1 MSRPDRRQ
9 FLRGGALAL
18 VGAALAAPAAV
29 AASRATGS
37 RAPHAAHNAHT
48 AHEGKAAA
56 EVPEPFDEVYLG
68 RHIEGWPSAEGP
80 GGGGDHGGHG
90 GHEGMAFTVRVDND
104 DLHVM
109 QNADSTWISVVNHYE
124 THASP
129 RSVARAAVRELN
141 GSDLVVMVGTG

>member
-9 FLRGGALAL
+9 VLRGGALAL

-37 RAPHAAHNAHT
+37 GASHAGHAGHGDHKSAAPD
-48 AHEGKAAA
+48 
-56 EVPEPFDEVYLG
+56 VPEAFDEVYLG

-80 GGGGDHGGHG
+80 GGGGHGGHG

-109 QNADSTWISVVNHYE
+109 QNVDSTWISVVNHYE

-141 GSDLVVMVGTG
+141 GSDLVLMVGTG

>member
-9 FLRGGALAL
+9 VLRGGALAL
-18 VGAALAAPAAV
+18 VGAALATPAAV
-29 AASRATGS
+29 AASRAAGGS
-37 RAPHAAHNAHT
+37 ASHAGHGAHGAHGSH
-48 AHEGKAAA
+48 ASD
-56 EVPEPFDEVYLG
+56 VPEAFDEVYLG

-80 GGGGDHGGHG
+80 GGGHG

-129 RSVARAAVRELN
+129 RAVARAAVRELN
-141 GSDLVVMVGTG
+141 GSDLVVMAGTG